1 MDLSGG
7 SPFGEDSLEVS
18 TPNQFMN
25 QRTRAF
31 ALQLL
36 AAVVLDPSAESDARS
51 VFGNWIEHLEDQ
63 VGDSWSEE
71 DN

>member
-18 TPNQFMN
+18 TPNQLMN

-51 VFGNWIEHLEDQ
+51 VFGNWIDHLEDQ
-63 VGDSWSEE
+63 VSDSWSEE